1 MNDEK
6 RTTIQDTAE
15 QAEQLEKEAL
25 AQKDT
30 GTYTYTHV
38 FQEPFTYQG
47 ETYEKLTFNWK
58 SLTGK
63 DSVAIQ
69 RGLLNRN
76 LTTVV
81 AAFTPE
87 YLVEMAARAC
97 TYRNSDGF
105 RTITADALYD
115 LPLTEFQTI
124 CDAARRFL
132 LRSGSR
138 QATGGAGSRSN
149 A

>member
-1 MNDEK
+1 MKDEK
-6 RTTIQDTAE
+6 HTTPQDTAA
-15 QAEQLEKEAL
+15 QAEQLEKEAQ
-25 AQKDT
+25 AQKDD
-30 GTYTYTHV
+30 GTYTHV

-76 LTTVV
+76 ITTVLT
-81 AAFTPE
+81 AYTPE
-87 YLVEMAARAC
+87 YLVEMAVRAC

-105 RTITADALYD
+105 RTITTDTLYS
-115 LPLTEFQTI
+115 LPLPEFQTI

-132 LRSGSR
+132 LQSGFR
-138 QATGGAGSRSN
+138 RAMGGAGSRSN